1 MSGKTTIEGSEGLP
15 PSVEEI
21 LRAQPL
27 NPFVRL
33 EMKPLPE
40 SWSIVDLDKRQA
52 AEREASRFLSVQ

>member
-1 MSGKTTIEGSEGLP
+1 MSGETITESVGGVGLP
-15 PSVEEI
+15 PSVEAI

-40 SWSIVDLDKRQA
+40 SWSIVDPDKKQQA
-52 AEREASRFLSVQ
+52 VGGRCDISN